1 MVSWR
6 ATACVPTHRRR
17 GRTRG
22 ISVLRRTRTPRSEA
36 LTRNVSYSL
45 AISASLG
52 LESSTAAGPELCSRS
67 SSGLT
72 LTLALILTYHISAM
86 PIQES
91 SFHDTLSPACSLRR
105 CEQTSLPMRAAARS
119 LQLMSA
125 LACAEKAHQ
134 AASLSLSGFGFG
146 FGLNARIFAV
156 RRTWVRALAKHRRH
170 SKVLRAAR
178 TKPHSYARTYA
189 PAPAHPH
196 TRCTRA
202 ISTQRRWHPH
212 PRRPITFDL
221 HPHVILA
228 VLQRTNAGCVVRVRA
243 EKGPLA
249 SRFQA

>member
-1 MVSWR
+1 MLSEQQR
-6 ATACVPTHRRR
+6 ADSDSCLDSD
-17 GRTRG
+17 
-22 ISVLRRTRTPRSEA
+22 IS
-36 LTRNVSYSL
+36 
-45 AISASLG
+45 
-52 LESSTAAGPELCSRS
+52 
-67 SSGLT
+67 
-72 LTLALILTYHISAM
+72 HISNANTGV
-86 PIQES
+86 I
-91 SFHDTLSPACSLRR
+91 FHDILSPACSLRR

-125 LACAEKAHQ
+125 LACADSEKVHQ
-134 AASLSLSGFGFG
+134 PTSLSLSGFGFGFG

-178 TKPHSYARTYA
+178 TKPHTYARTYA

-221 HPHVILA
+221 HPHVILI
-228 VLQRTNAGCVVRVRA
+228 
-243 EKGPLA
+243 
-249 SRFQA
+249 SRGAAAH